1 MESSGEL
8 LAPSV
13 WSVYG
18 KCAKTRII
26 VDWGAGCE
34 VGAVIGHAGQPG
46 HGFLHQKYNIFMVI
60 AKAHP
65 VYRCHRLNLSIEA
78 QEAV

>member
-8 LAPSV
+8 LAPSR

-18 KCAKTRII
+18 KCAKTHII
-26 VDWGAGCE
+26 VDWGAGWE

-46 HGFLHQKYNIFMVI
+46 NGFLHQKYNIIIYGDSQGPSCLPLPPF
-60 AKAHP
+60 KSLH
-65 VYRCHRLNLSIEA
+65 
-78 QEAV
+78 